1 MVDGL
6 ATQHWIDRS
15 IPFSTSLSEALG
27 RERSPAS
34 PTIENVET
42 ISRTLRSWQEWMTHN
57 PCPDWELG
65 DRVLLLAARYGYVV
79 LVGTPDWEN
88 LDSASKASMLK
99 ELNCDLATLLSE
111 FEQLGTDSGA
121 HSVDS

>member
-1 MVDGL
+1 
-6 ATQHWIDRS
+6 
-15 IPFSTSLSEALG
+15 
-27 RERSPAS
+27 
-34 PTIENVET
+34 
-42 ISRTLRSWQEWMTHN
+42 MTHN

>member
-1 MVDGL
+1 
-6 ATQHWIDRS
+6 
-15 IPFSTSLSEALG
+15 
-27 RERSPAS
+27 
-34 PTIENVET
+34 
-42 ISRTLRSWQEWMTHN
+42 MTHN

-88 LDSASKASMLK
+88 LDSASKAFMNTRLK
-99 ELNCDLATLLSE
+99 ELSCALEALLSE
-111 FEQLGTDSGA
+111 VEQLGNGPGA